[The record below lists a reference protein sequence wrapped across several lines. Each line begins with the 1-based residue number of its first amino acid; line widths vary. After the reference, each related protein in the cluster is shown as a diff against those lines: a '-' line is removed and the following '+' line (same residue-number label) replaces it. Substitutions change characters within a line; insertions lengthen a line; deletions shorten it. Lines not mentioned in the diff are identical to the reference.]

1 MARPFK
7 SSSTGG
13 CSSWPTFLWA
23 AGCQPEKRSTPASE
37 PAPNSVPRRPPAIPV
52 PAAMVPTPMIIA
64 LSGAGVALNTAL
76 QSMVAQRKPPTRMF
90 NAPNT

>member
-1 MARPFK
+1 MSAPA
-7 SSSTGG
+7 
-13 CSSWPTFLWA
+13 LA
-23 AGCQPEKRSTPASE
+23 QP
-37 PAPNSVPRRPPAIPV
+37 IPV

-90 NAPNT
+90 SAPNT